1 MVSQNGKVI
10 FRIKDPEE
18 DWTKPRLR
26 VQEFLEKHRQDA
38 FTVEELMNKCSVSK
52 PTVYYALKAMG
63 LKSVGE
69 KASSDRQHGPAEKLY
84 TAGMEDRQIYLDRS

>member
-52 PTVYYALKAMG
+52 PTVYTALKAMG
-63 LKSVGE
+63 LKPVGE
-69 KASSDRQHGPAEKLY
+69 KTSGDSATGQKSKLY
-84 TAGMEDRQIYLDRS
+84 TAGMENRQLYLDRS